1 MSVQHPVRRMP
12 AAART
17 LPGPPRI
24 ILPATSEIVRRAAI
38 VGLTL
43 GTGYIHFTLGGW
55 LFTMNAAGYAVAAV
69 AMVIPLSLAI
79 RYRSVVRL
87 GLMGYAAAT
96 IIGWWLTGPRYET
109 AYVAKAIE
117 VALIV
122 LLSID
127 LLRHHGKPQENR

>member
-1 MSVQHPVRRMP
+1 MSVQHPVRRLPVP
-12 AAART
+12 AKT
-17 LPGPPRI
+17 LPGRPRI
-24 ILPATSEIVRRAAI
+24 TLPATSEMALRAA
-38 VGLTL
+38 VVALTL

-87 GLMGYAAAT
+87 GIIGYAATT

-117 VALIV
+117 IALIV

-127 LLRHHGKPQENR
+127 LVRHHGKPQEKR